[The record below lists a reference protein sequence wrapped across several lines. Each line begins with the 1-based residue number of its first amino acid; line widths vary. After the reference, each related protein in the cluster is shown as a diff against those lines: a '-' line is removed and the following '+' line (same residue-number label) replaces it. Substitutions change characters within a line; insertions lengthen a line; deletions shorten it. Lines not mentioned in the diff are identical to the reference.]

1 MDSPLCLDLANRIS
15 ERLGTEVS
23 TIKKLG
29 VRSDKTIYKN
39 DGFAVLRLSSSVG
52 VLVEAGFMSNAS
64 DAAALANP
72 ATQQSI
78 GTAVANGILE
88 FLLANS
94 GRETRYVKGKV
105 SKEIAPVPADAN
117 PPLDNPFIQQD
128 VIKLKGDK

>member
-1 MDSPLCLDLANRIS
+1 MDSPLCLDLASRIS
-15 ERLGTEVS
+15 DRLGTEVS

-39 DGFAVLRLSSSVG
+39 DGFAVLRLSSNVG

-78 GTAVANGILE
+78 GTAVANGILD

-94 GRETRYVKGKV
+94 GRDTRYVKGKV
-105 SKEIAPVPADAN
+105 SKEIPLGPADAN
-117 PPLDNPFIQQD
+117 PPLDN
-128 VIKLKGDK
+128 

>member
-1 MDSPLCLDLANRIS
+1 MDSPLCLDLATRIS
-15 ERLGTEVS
+15 DRLGTEVS

-72 ATQQSI
+72 STQQAI
-78 GTAVANGILE
+78 GTAVANGILD
-88 FLLANS
+88 FLLTNS

-105 SKEIAPVPADAN
+105 NQETTPEPGDSIPPV
-117 PPLDNPFIQQD
+117 DNPFIQQD
-128 VIKLKGDK
+128 VIKLKGDR